1 MSQIKVNSII
11 PVAGVP
17 TGGGGGIIQVL
28 TNTTRDSTGSIS
40 LPVYAS
46 GETNFVDVTDQN
58 VTITPTSS
66 SSKILISFTQMGESS
81 VSAQKISC
89 ILKRSI
95 SGGAT
100 TQIKGAAS
108 SSRSRVTTVNAIS
121 YDRDEDSTP
130 ELFNCAGYLD
140 SPNTTSAVTYTVQ
153 VGSVEA
159 ATATWYYNRTVGD
172 TDASYSERGLSWITV
187 MEVSA

>member
-1 MSQIKVNSII
+1 MSQLKVNSII
-11 PVAGVP
+11 PTAGVP

-28 TNTTRDSTGSIS
+28 SNTTKDSTGSIS
-40 LPVYAS
+40 LPVHAS

-58 VTITPTSS
+58 VTITPTSNT
-66 SSKILISFTQMGESS
+66 SKILVSFSQLGESNI
-81 VSAQKISC
+81 SANKVSC
-89 ILKRSI
+89 ILKRAI

-108 SSRSRVTTVNAIS
+108 SNRGRVTTVASIS
-121 YDRDEDSTP
+121 YQLDEGSTP
-130 ELFNCAGYLD
+130 ELFHCAGYLD

-153 VGSVEA
+153 VGSMEA
-159 ATATWYYNRTVGD
+159 ASGTWFYNRTV
-172 TDASYSERGLSWITV
+172 TDSDNSYSERGLSWITV